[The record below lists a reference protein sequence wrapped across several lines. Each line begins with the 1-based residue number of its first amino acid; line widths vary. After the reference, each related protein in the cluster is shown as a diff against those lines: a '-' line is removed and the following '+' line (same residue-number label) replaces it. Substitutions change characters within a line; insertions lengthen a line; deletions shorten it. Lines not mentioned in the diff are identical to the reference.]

1 MNLKDILMKS
11 KVIHKQSGFELSDKL
26 KTELYRGKRIFI
38 ANSGHDLKPVKWSFT
53 LTNMLLDYEC
63 FDIECFEL
71 NTSDLHN
78 IRKSEWG
85 VGIRSVEEIKELG
98 EQLCEYCEWYNEGS
112 INTNQYNMCEGRN
125 CENAYENYLESIE
138 EENNGREN

>member
-85 VGIRSVEEIKELG
+85 VGMRSEEEIIQHINKVYAILSDNE
-98 EQLCEYCEWYNEGS
+98 EYREKQLSFVDGLRWC
-112 INTNQYNMCEGRN
+112 
-125 CENAYENYLESIE
+125 IE
-138 EENNGREN
+138 EENDGREN